1 MMAPRG
7 RLVGVFALVGWPAL
21 TLLAL
26 YPELAPLCV
35 FVIGTLAVV
44 VVGDAII
51 SRDRLRN
58 LRITAPDL
66 VRFAK
71 GREGAVDLRVTNDE
85 AKRVLPV
92 RMAITAPRDFA
103 AKDEELRVEVPPR
116 ATVSASFN
124 ITPSQRGRYDLEAVA
139 VETPSLLRMWNIR
152 QTQPI
157 ATELRVYPDLLS
169 ERENVA
175 AIFLHRGSI
184 GAKPIRRV
192 GKGRDFDQLRDYIS
206 GDSAEDVHW
215 KATAKRGRPVT
226 KVFQVE
232 QTQEVYVIIDASR
245 LSARPAGGVPMLE
258 HFVNCALIL
267 CLAAGQRNDLFG
279 LATFSDKVQ
288 SFVRAKNGKAH
299 YNLCRD
305 TIYRLQPERVTPDF
319 DDLFTFLRLRLR
331 RRALLVFLT
340 ALDDPALA
348 AGFTEKI
355 DVLARQHLVLVNM
368 LRPPEANP
376 LFSGEQVDSVAQIY
390 RRLGGHLVWHDL
402 REVGKRLQR
411 HGVRLSLVDHASLT
425 PDVVAQYLQVK
436 QRQLI

>member
-7 RLVGVFALVGWPAL
+7 RLVWVFALVGWPAL

-26 YPELAPLCV
+26 YPELAPLCL
-35 FVIGTLAVV
+35 FVIGTFVVAVV
-44 VVGDAII
+44 SDAII
-51 SRDRLRN
+51 SRERLRN
-58 LRITAPDL
+58 VRIIAPEL

-71 GREGAVDLRVTNDE
+71 GREGAVDLRVSNDE
-85 AKRVLPV
+85 AARVLPL
-92 RMAITAPRDFA
+92 RIAITPPRDFV
-103 AKDEELRVEVPPR
+103 AKEEELRLEVPPR
-116 ATVSASFN
+116 GGVSASFHF
-124 ITPSQRGRYDLEAVA
+124 TPSQRGRYELDAVA
-139 VETPSLLRMWNIR
+139 IETPSLLGMWNVR

-175 AIFLHRGSI
+175 AIFLHRGNV

-192 GKGRDFDQLRDYIS
+192 GKGRDFEQLRDYIH

-267 CLAAGQRNDLFG
+267 CLAAGQRSDLFG

-348 AGFTEKI
+348 AGFSEKI

-368 LRPPEANP
+368 LRPAEANP
-376 LFSGEQVDSVAQIY
+376 LFGGERVENVAQIY

-402 REVGKRLQR
+402 RELGRRLQH
-411 HGVRLSLVDHASLT
+411 HGVRLSMVDHASLT